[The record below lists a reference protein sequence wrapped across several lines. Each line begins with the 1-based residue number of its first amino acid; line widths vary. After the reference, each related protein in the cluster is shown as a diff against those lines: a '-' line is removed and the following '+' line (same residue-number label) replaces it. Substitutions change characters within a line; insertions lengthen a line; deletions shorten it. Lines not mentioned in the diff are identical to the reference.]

1 MIQSLDRGAEE
12 ERMDQVLT
20 QRPRTS
26 EEERVLNW
34 RFDVFELAGYNPVA
48 ALALANSPDVDL
60 HVAAGLL
67 HKGCPEGT
75 ALRIL
80 L

>member
-1 MIQSLDRGAEE
+1 
-12 ERMDQVLT
+12 MDQVLT

-60 HVAAGLL
+60 HVAVGLL
-67 HKGCPEGT
+67 NKGCPENT

>member
-1 MIQSLDRGAEE
+1 
-12 ERMDQVLT
+12 MDQVLMR
-20 QRPRTS
+20 RPRTS

-34 RFDVFELAGYNPVA
+34 RFDVFELAGYNPLA

-60 HVAAGLL
+60 HTAVRLL
-67 HKGCPEGT
+67 TKGCPQDT
-75 ALRIL
+75 ALKIL